1 MYWLPPVI
9 AAAVALSGVNIIDN
23 VTNLLRTIK
32 LRTATCL
39 EIKMRFSS
47 NRRLVLAGLAASA
60 SLGLTQRLQAQ
71 TSLPAIAVSKDPNCG
86 CCSGWVAHLR
96 QAGFTVTTH
105 DTQELPAIKARLG
118 VPDGLASCHTAE
130 VNGYVIE
137 GHVPADAIKRLLG
150 EAPRATGLAVPGM
163 PTGSPGMEGGAP
175 DTYEVV
181 LFGSEGQSV
190 FARYRG
196 SAAL

>member
-1 MYWLPPVI
+1 
-9 AAAVALSGVNIIDN
+9 
-23 VTNLLRTIK
+23 
-32 LRTATCL
+32 
-39 EIKMRFSS
+39 MRFSS
-47 NRRLVLAGLAASA
+47 SRRLVLASLAASA
-60 SLGLTQRLQAQ
+60 CLTLTER
-71 TSLPAIAVSKDPNCG
+71 LPAQSGLPTIAVSKDPNCG
-86 CCSGWVAHLR
+86 CCNGWLAHLR
-96 QAGFTVTTH
+96 RAGFTVTTQ
-105 DTQELPAIKARLG
+105 DTQELPANKARLG

-150 EAPRATGLAVPGM
+150 EAPRTTSLAVPGM
-163 PTGSPGMEGGAP
+163 PIGSPGMEGGTP
-175 DTYEVV
+175 ETYEVV